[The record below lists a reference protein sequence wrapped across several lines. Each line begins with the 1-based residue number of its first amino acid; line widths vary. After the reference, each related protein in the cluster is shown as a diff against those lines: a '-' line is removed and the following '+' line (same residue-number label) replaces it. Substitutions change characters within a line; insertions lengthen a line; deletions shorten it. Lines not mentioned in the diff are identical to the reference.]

1 MESSKARKSPPHL
14 GLREHKEEVKCC
26 PSELKSVRNM
36 VPQIQSSVP
45 QAEDTAQQA
54 LLGEELGNAC
64 VDWDLEL

>member
-1 MESSKARKSPPHL
+1 
-14 GLREHKEEVKCC
+14 
-26 PSELKSVRNM
+26 M